1 MEEPPKYEEV
11 CRDDAQ
17 CGVSHQATDQQQQE
31 CDQQQQPQRLTLALI
46 VPPPSPA
53 DTSPNSPAHNK
64 EAQTIEI
71 PDEPPPPYVAD
82 DRPLLKDDEES
93 YRQSQAQRSLE
104 QKLVQAG
111 LLSESDL
118 QEDNGTALGNDL
130 IFIIAFSLGFLFNWI
145 GFLFAYCLCFSIAGR
160 YGAISGMGASMIKWT
175 FIAMYTDCCDEYM
188 RSATCLMIAL
198 LLCGVLIFARGIYMY
213 AKIKNQ
219 IARGMSPSRIVWYHM

>member
-1 MEEPPKYEEV
+1 MNSMEEPPKYEEV
-11 CRDDAQ
+11 CQEDANA
-17 CGVSHQATDQQQQE
+17 VAEHQQ
-31 CDQQQQPQRLTLALI
+31 QQQQPQRLTLALI

-53 DTSPNSPAHNK
+53 DTSPNSPAHIK
-64 EAQTIEI
+64 ESQTVDI
-71 PDEPPPPYVAD
+71 PDDPPPPYVCDD
-82 DRPLLKDDEES
+82 DRPLLKDEEEA

-198 LLCGVLIFARGIYMY
+198 LLCGVLIFGRGIYMY
-213 AKIKNQ
+213 SKIKNQ
-219 IARGMSPSRIVWYHM
+219 LAKGLSPNRVYWYNI